1 MDMNGRFW
9 KAKEEW
15 ERANLDDLYRDVPM
29 SLKPLLSQGNNDI
42 SNELYNVENWLDFIS
57 IQCFI
62 NSDLSPEPI
71 QCPSLKPDLNAQ
83 KSDQSVKALSHKKPE
98 SPQKSRR
105 GRRPDPIEDDTNK
118 LTEIIKSDIMPK
130 LRKLEKKEFK
140 SDQRQRNDLLTKE
153 FVTIVSKVSLRVP
166 STCLC

>member
-1 MDMNGRFW
+1 MGMNGRFLE
-9 KAKEEW
+9 AKEEW
-15 ERANLDDLYRDVPM
+15 ERANLDNLCRDVSM
-29 SLKPLLSQGNNDI
+29 SLKPLLSHSNNDI
-42 SNELYNVENWLDFIS
+42 SNELYNIENWLDFIS

-83 KSDQSVKALSHKKPE
+83 KSDQSEKALSHKKPE
-98 SPQKSRR
+98 SPQKSTR

-118 LTEIIKSDIMPK
+118 LTEIIKSDLIPK
-130 LRKLEKKEFK
+130 LRKLEHKGFK

-153 FVTIVSKVSLRVP
+153 LVTIVRKVSLRLP